1 MPSVSVIIPS
11 YRAEKF
17 IVRTVKSLFAQ
28 TFTDWEAII
37 VSDDKFD
44 YQKFLA
50 KHNITDK
57 RLRFGSTGKV
67 GSGPSNARNIAL
79 DMAKSNII
87 ATLDADDTFDKRKLA
102 MTVPMAE
109 KYGMVVSNIRVI
121 DNETNAETPNLQYVP
136 HTRLIKY
143 SELLATTIYSS
154 SVIVF
159 KKPEKTIHYTDK
171 VNFCEDLLLMSQIY
185 DHYGKAFYFRYKL
198 HNYYLHKDSLCRT
211 QDLKDFFTNRAILIA
226 LLENGEINI
235 KNPSTKEIL
244 ISFMQAGKN
253 IDKLSKNNMLS
264 YSTYISELRK
274 HCPFLPNT
282 RQWKFPDSTTLDT
295 Q

>member
-1 MPSVSVIIPS
+1 MPSVSVIIPV

-17 IVRTVKSLFAQ
+17 IVRSVTSLFAQ

-121 DNETNAETPNLQYVP
+121 DDETNEKLQNLHYSTL
-136 HTRLIKY
+136 TRVIKY
-143 SELLATTIYSS
+143 NELLAITSYTHST
-154 SVIVF
+154 IVF
-159 KKPEKTIHYTDK
+159 KKPKKTIYYTDK
-171 VNFCEDLLLMSQIY
+171 VNYCEDLLFMSQIY
-185 DHYGKAFYFRYKL
+185 DHSSRCFYFRHKL
-198 HNYYLHKDSLCRT
+198 HNYYLHKDSLCQV
-211 QDLKDFFTNRAILIA
+211 QDSYKNFSRDRSLLISMLKKH
-226 LLENGEINI
+226 EVHI
-235 KNPSTKEIL
+235 KNKTTRDML
-244 ISFMQAGKN
+244 ISFLQAGYEINK
-253 IDKLSKNNMLS
+253 KYGREVFS
-264 YSTYISELRK
+264 YERYLIELK
-274 HCPFLPNT
+274 KYCTFLPISSRLKFNT
-282 RQWKFPDSTTLDT
+282 TTHP
-295 Q
+295 